1 MLAYSFCMQS
11 LKLSDTA
18 AIRNLKKEY
27 LLKKDKIAKKLQDF
41 DRFYNEPCSWFFD
54 NNKMELREVNKN
66 DDERLFEELCF
77 CILTANTSAEMGLR
91 GIDALR
97 NLLID
102 GKQEEMTKKLEGIY
116 RFNNLR
122 PAYIVH
128 TRNYLKNELAFKLKE
143 KLESLKNDME
153 ALRDFFAFNKGIK
166 GLAYKE
172 ASHFLR
178 NIGFKGYAILDK
190 HILNSLIEF
199 NVIDEIKTL
208 TRKNYREIESKMRIF
223 SNEIGI
229 PMDELDL
236 LLWSRRN
243 GKILK

>member
-1 MLAYSFCMQS
+1 MESINLNDS
-11 LKLSDTA
+11 L

-27 LLKKDKIAKKLQDF
+27 LLKKEKISSRLNEF
-41 DRFYNEPCSWFFD
+41 DGFYSGNYSWHFYD
-54 NNKMELREVNKN
+54 NKMELKENSN
-66 DDERLFEELCF
+66 DADFSLFEELCF
-77 CILTANTSAEMGLR
+77 CILTANTSAEMGMR
-91 GIDALR
+91 SIDKIR
-97 NLLID
+97 NLLIN
-102 GKQEEMTKKLEGIY
+102 GSAEEMSRALEGTY

-122 PAYIVH
+122 PAFIVH
-128 TRNYLKNELAFKLKE
+128 TREQFKRSYNFKLKE
-143 KLESLKNDME
+143 NIESLKNDPDI
-153 ALRDFFAFNKGIK
+153 LRDFFVDNVKGF
-166 GLAYKE
+166 GYKE

-199 NVIDEIKTL
+199 GVVDEIKMPL
-208 TRKNYREIESKMRIF
+208 NRDRYLGIEGKMKVF

-243 GKILK
+243 GRILK

>member
-1 MLAYSFCMQS
+1 MQA
-11 LKLSDTA
+11 LKLSDSLH
-18 AIRNLKKEY
+18 IRNLKKEY
-27 LLKKDKIAKKLQDF
+27 LLKKGRIAERLSEFDK
-41 DRFYNEPCSWFFD
+41 FYNEPYSWFFE
-54 NNKMELREVNKN
+54 NGKMELRPVSKT

-77 CILTANTSAEMGLR
+77 CIFTANTSAEMGLR
-91 GIDALR
+91 AIDAVR
-97 NLLID
+97 NLLAS
-102 GKQEEMTKKLEGIY
+102 GTAEEMTKKLEGIY

-122 PAYIVH
+122 PQYIVH
-128 TRNYLKNELAFKLKE
+128 TREYLKNNFDFKIKNKIE
-143 KLESLKNDME
+143 ELKNNPA
-153 ALRDFFAFNKGIK
+153 ALREFFANNDGIK
-166 GLAYKE
+166 GLSYKE

-190 HILNSLIEF
+190 HILSSMIEF
-199 NVIDEIKTL
+199 NAADNIKIPL
-208 TRKNYREIESKMRIF
+208 PAKHYPEIEQKLRLF

>member
-1 MLAYSFCMQS
+1 MQTI
-11 LKLSDTA
+11 KLSDTA

-27 LLKKDKIAKKLQDF
+27 LLKKERITKRLKDF
-41 DRFYNEPCSWFFD
+41 DKFYNGPYSWFFD
-54 NNKMELREVNKN
+54 DNKMELRKSNKN

-91 GIDALR
+91 SIDALR
-97 NLLID
+97 DLLSD

-122 PAYIVH
+122 PAYIIH
-128 TRNYLKNELAFKLKE
+128 TRNYLKNEFNFKLKE
-143 KLESLKNDME
+143 KIESLKNDME
-153 ALRDFFAFNKGIK
+153 SLRDFFAFNEGIK
-166 GLAYKE
+166 GIGYKE

-199 NVIDEIKTL
+199 NVIDEVKTL
-208 TRKNYREIESKMRIF
+208 TGKNYREIESKMRIF
-223 SNEIGI
+223 SNEIDI

-243 GKILK
+243 GKIFK